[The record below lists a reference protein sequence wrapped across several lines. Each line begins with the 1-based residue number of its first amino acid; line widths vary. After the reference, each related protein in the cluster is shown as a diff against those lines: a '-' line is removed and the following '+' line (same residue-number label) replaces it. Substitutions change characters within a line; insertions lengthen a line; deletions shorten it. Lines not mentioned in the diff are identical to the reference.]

1 MDIDIRSHIRNNF
14 KGISAEEIKASI
26 EESIEKK
33 DEVTLPGLGVLLEII
48 WTSCSDEEKERLLD
62 ILSSQLK

>member
-1 MDIDIRSHIRNNF
+1 MNTDIRAYIRNNF
-14 KGISAEEIKASI
+14 KGTSADEIRASI

-48 WTSCSDEEKERLLD
+48 WVASSEEEKERLLD
-62 ILSSQLK
+62 ILSSQFK

>member
-1 MDIDIRSHIRNNF
+1 MNTDIRSYIRNNF
-14 KGISAEEIKASI
+14 RGTNADEIRASI

-62 ILSSQLK
+62 ILSSQFK

>member
-1 MDIDIRSHIRNNF
+1 MNTDIRSYIRSNF
-14 KGISAEEIKASI
+14 RGTSADEIRASI

-48 WTSCSDEEKERLLD
+48 WSACSDEEKERLLD
-62 ILSSQLK
+62 ILSSQFK